1 VAELNTNQS
10 NEQDS
15 EIESS
20 KEQDNN
26 SEILSRPPIIP
37 VVETTYL
44 NPRSPSSISFIPP
57 ELLAPLARAKPS
69 DLFKFIGDHNE
80 GERKLRELTISNQYA
95 LDLKRE
101 EDRNQASLHTKQLSQ
116 FAMGI
121 FAALFSGVL
130 LYAHVAGDKALP
142 DSIIKLMTGALAGGG
157 GVTLLNQNKKKD
169 KE

>member
-1 VAELNTNQS
+1 MGEIKTDQA
-10 NEQDS
+10 NEQNS

-26 SEILSRPPIIP
+26 SEILSKPPIIP
-37 VVETTYL
+37 IVETTYT
-44 NPRSPSSISFIPP
+44 NSRSPSPISSIPP
-57 ELLAPLARAKPS
+57 ELLATLARAEPS
-69 DLFKFIGDHNE
+69 ELFKFIGDHNE
-80 GERKLRELTISNQYA
+80 GERKLREMTISNQHA

-121 FAALFSGVL
+121 FAILFTGVL